1 MITFIRPLS
10 WMLFARRIDPKGD
23 ADPRYGVAAECIGRI
38 LGTLPLVDEAT
49 LVRLAAV
56 DQGLLTSL
64 VAKQLRA
71 LAFEVPTVPDAAA
84 FFDRVE
90 ADLGSKCNRLH

>member
-1 MITFIRPLS
+1 MLEVEEAQARIISAVEILPSEPIPL
-10 WMLFARRIDPKGD
+10 R
-23 ADPRYGVAAECIGRI
+23 ECIGRI
-38 LGTLPLVDEAT
+38 LRTLPLVDEAT